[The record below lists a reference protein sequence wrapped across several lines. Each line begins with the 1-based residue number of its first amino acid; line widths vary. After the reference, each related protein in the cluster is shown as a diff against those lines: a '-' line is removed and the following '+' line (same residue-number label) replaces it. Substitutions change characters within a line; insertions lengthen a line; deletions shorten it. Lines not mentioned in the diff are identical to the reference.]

1 MNSETIDLVVL
12 IPDADYEAT
21 LDALLSSRT
30 QAFGILPITFK
41 QVRAI
46 GRDPDVR
53 LRAEAYLRVY
63 IHQAKYALVLFDKEG
78 SGGEGISVE
87 ELELE
92 VKQGL
97 ERNGWD
103 RRCEV
108 IALDPELE
116 IWVWSNSPR
125 VPESLG
131 LDSHQLNEVLERFPR
146 NAIGKPVH
154 PKEAMQACL
163 GLARKPRSAAIFR
176 QLASSVSLRG
186 CQDRAFRKLLSTLQ
200 TWFPPHGS

>member
-1 MNSETIDLVVL
+1 MFQKLQIWHYKCIQYAQVELSPLNIL
-12 IPDADYEAT
+12 IGPNASGKST
-21 LDALLSSRT
+21 LLDVFAFLHDALIEDVE
-30 QAFGILPITFK
+30 QAIRK
-41 QVRAI
+41 RAT
-46 GRDPDVR
+46 
-53 LRAEAYLRVY
+53 
-63 IHQAKYALVLFDKEG
+63 ALKEG

-116 IWVWSNSPR
+116 IWVWSNSPH

-131 LDSHQLNEVLERFPR
+131 LDSHHLNEVLERFPR

-154 PKEAMQACL
+154 PKEAMQESPR
-163 GLARKPRSAAIFR
+163 LARKPRSAAIFR
-176 QLASSVSLRG
+176 QLASSVSLWG

-200 TWFPPHGS
+200 TWFPTHAS